1 MTREIIN
8 KGSSANDGTG
18 DTLRSFATKTNNN
31 FSELY
36 NILGGDS
43 AVRNVKFGSNQLIF
57 DGASLLDAHET
68 TLAVTTPTQSNV
80 ITFPDSSGDVILTTA
95 HQTLTNKKLVSPTL
109 VHADIYDSAG
119 ANNHYELIP
128 PTSAGMAKNISL
140 NIPTLV
146 DSDTFVFNAH
156 TATLTNKTLTSP
168 VLTTAKL
175 STSLNDTN
183 GNELIK
189 VTATGSAVNEITLAN
204 AAAAGTPGPASPSIT
219 ATGGSTHIGLK
230 LVGKGTGS
238 VELAKAAFSSAT
250 ITSNGTASTAATLI
264 ICNKSTA
271 LAVVLDDGTTVGE
284 YKIFTNKNSGAATVT
299 PANFAQGTS
308 FALAQNDGCQCV
320 WDGAK
325 WFLVGN
331 QGEITI
337 A

>member
-1 MTREIIN
+1 M
-8 KGSSANDGTG
+8 
-18 DTLRSFATKTNNN
+18 L
-31 FSELY
+31 
-36 NILGGDS
+36 
-43 AVRNVKFGSNQLIF
+43 VNQEQYEF
-57 DGASLLDAHET
+57 VFKDH
-68 TLAVTTPTQSNV
+68 AVT
-80 ITFPDSSGDVILTTA
+80 
-95 HQTLTNKKLVSPTL
+95 
-109 VHADIYDSAG
+109 
-119 ANNHYELIP
+119 
-128 PTSAGMAKNISL
+128 M
-140 NIPTLV
+140 
-146 DSDTFVFNAH
+146 
-156 TATLTNKTLTSP
+156 TNKTLTTP
-168 VLTTAKL
+168 AITTPRIT
-175 STSLNDTN
+175 TSIDDAS

-250 ITSNGTASTAATLI
+250 MTSSGTASTAATLI

-271 LAVVLDDGTTVGE
+271 IAVILDDGTTVGE

-320 WDGAK
+320 WDGAN

>member
-8 KGSSANDGTG
+8 KGASANDGTG
-18 DTLRSFATKTNNN
+18 DTLRSFATKSNNN

-43 AVRNVKFGSNQLIF
+43 AVRNVKFGSNQVIF

-68 TLAVTTPTQSNV
+68 TLAVTTPTKSNV
-80 ITFPDSSGDVILTTA
+80 ITFPDSTGEVVLTTA
-95 HQTLTNKKLVSPTL
+95 IQTLIHKTLTSPTITTPEINDTSANHQYVVAVSEL
-109 VHADIYDSAG
+109 AADRVITLPLLAG
-119 ANNHYELIP
+119 ADE
-128 PTSAGMAKNISL
+128 
-140 NIPTLV
+140 
-146 DSDTFVFNAH
+146 FVFKDHAV
-156 TATLTNKTLTSP
+156 TMTNKTLTTP
-168 VLTTAKL
+168 AITTPRIT
-175 STSLNDTN
+175 TSIDDAS

-250 ITSNGTASTAATLI
+250 MTSSGTASTAATLI

-271 LAVVLDDGTTVGE
+271 IAVVLDDGTTVGE

-320 WDGAK
+320 WDGAN